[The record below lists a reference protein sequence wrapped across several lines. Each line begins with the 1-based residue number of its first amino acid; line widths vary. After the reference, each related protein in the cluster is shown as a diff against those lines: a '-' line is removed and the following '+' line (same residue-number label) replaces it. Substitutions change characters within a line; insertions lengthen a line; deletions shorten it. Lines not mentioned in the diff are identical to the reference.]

1 MVLIYSKVHDKYK
14 LKFATLFK
22 AISIYQAY
30 LRKDD
35 QAALNIPE
43 LHVGIAAL
51 FLSMKYE

>member
-1 MVLIYSKVHDKYK
+1 MVLIYSRVHDKYK

-30 LRKDD
+30 LKQD
-35 QAALNIPE
+35 AHTALSIPE
-43 LHVGIAAL
+43 LHAGIAAL